1 LDHDHYPDAY
11 LRDILAGT
19 RRIALVGASLEPSR
33 PSHYV
38 MQFLLERGY
47 EVVPVNPTIAGQEI
61 HGQKVLASLAE
72 VPPPIDLVDVFRNSQ
87 AAARV
92 TDEAIAAGAKAI
104 WMQMGVRNDEAAS
117 RAEAAGLKVVMNRC
131 PKVEFPRLFG
141 SRTVAEI
148 AA

>member
-1 LDHDHYPDAY
+1 
-11 LRDILAGT
+11 
-19 RRIALVGASLEPSR
+19 
-33 PSHYV
+33 
-38 MQFLLERGY
+38 
-47 EVVPVNPTIAGQEI
+47 
-61 HGQKVLASLAE
+61 LASLAE

-117 RAEAAGLKVVMNRC
+117 RAEAAGIKVVMNRC

>member
-1 LDHDHYPDAY
+1 MDHDHYPDSY

-19 RRIALVGASLEPSR
+19 RRIALVGASPEASR
-33 PSHYV
+33 PSNYV
-38 MQFLLERGY
+38 MLFLLERGY
-47 EVVPVNPTIAGQEI
+47 EVMPVNPTIAGQEI
-61 HGQKVLASLAE
+61 HGRRVVASLAE
-72 VPPPIDLVDVFRNSQ
+72 VPQPIDLVDVFRNSQ

-117 RAEAAGLKVVMNRC
+117 RAEAAGIKVVMNRC
-131 PKVEFPRLFG
+131 PKVDYPRLFG
-141 SRTVAEI
+141 SRKVSEI